1 MKIVYFTKGQRGS
14 TCLAYILEKGYSV
27 GAVIGVDQEDEVDQL
42 AEQYGF
48 PILLL
53 DKINSLES
61 VAQLKE
67 LDSDL
72 FVLCGYNK
80 ILKKSVIE
88 IPPLGTINLHGGK
101 LPEYR
106 GAAPINWQIINGE
119 IIGGCSIIYV
129 DEGIDTGDII
139 AQEIYPL
146 EAEDTHASVL
156 DKTLEIFPR
165 LLVQVLEQV
174 ESGTVQTIKQD
185 PLAGKYFRRRYPRDS
200 RIDWSGMTDVQVH
213 NLVRGMHGPYPA
225 AFTYRDD
232 IKVEID
238 RTELLEETIT
248 GIPGRIP
255 QKRAHQA
262 VVLAKNRGLVILE
275 ITVDG
280 EKTDPSTF
288 FKIGDDLGKEKKEDG
303 KNE

>member
-1 MKIVYFTKGQRGS
+1 MNIVYFTKGQRGS
-14 TCLAYILEKGYSV
+14 TCLAHILKNGYIV
-27 GAVIGVDQEDEVDQL
+27 GTVIGVEQEDEIDNL
-42 AEQYGF
+42 AERYGF

-53 DKINSLES
+53 DKINSPES
-61 VAQLKE
+61 VLQLKE
-67 LDSDL
+67 LDPDL

-80 ILKKSVIE
+80 ILKNPVIE

-119 IIGGCSIIYV
+119 DTGGCSIIYV

-139 AQEIYPL
+139 AQEIYPI
-146 EAEDTHASVL
+146 APEDTHASVL

-174 ESGTVQTIKQD
+174 ESRTVQAQKQD
-185 PLAGKYFRRRYPRDS
+185 PLAGSYFSRRYPKDS
-200 RIDWSGMTDVQVH
+200 KIDWSGMTDVQVN

-225 AFTYRDD
+225 AFTYRGD

-248 GIPGRIP
+248 GIPGRVA
-255 QKRAHQA
+255 QKQA
-262 VVLAKNRGLVILE
+262 NQVVVLAKNRALVILE
-275 ITVDG
+275 ITIDG
-280 EKTDPSTF
+280 EKKDPSTF
-288 FKIGDDLGKEKKEDG
+288 FKIGDDLG
-303 KNE
+303 